1 MKERYIIGPDATDST
16 WFLVQDN
23 ESKVSFSFHEGLFED
38 KKTIIPDNLQ
48 GDEKAAER
56 EAAVSGITDW
66 IRDNVVDIAVC
77 CIPART
83 RAIWLLNDKRYWVAI
98 ARAIDFR
105 KEIGDMNQ
113 AAAFLL
119 DQVREFIFDGPGLGM
134 FKYDREVV
142 HLLGAVSML
151 TAKEA
156 MEVIC
161 LVHNYYQYKK
171 PSHISLE
178 DWATDV
184 LWWPVRLA
192 REQQAEAMGNDSKF
206 IEAENFELEEEE
218 EEK

>member
-1 MKERYIIGPDATDST
+1 MKERYIIGVDETDST
-16 WFLVQDN
+16 WFIVKDN
-23 ESKVSFSFHEGLFED
+23 ESKISISFHEGLFGD
-38 KKTIIPDNLQ
+38 NKTIIPENLQ
-48 GDEKAAER
+48 GEEKAAEL
-56 EAAVSGITDW
+56 EDAVNGITDW
-66 IRDNVVDIAVC
+66 IRDNAVDIAVC

-113 AAAFLL
+113 AASFLL

-134 FKYDREVV
+134 FQYDKEVV
-142 HLLGAVSML
+142 HLLGALSML

-171 PSHISLE
+171 HSHISLE

-184 LWWPVRLA
+184 LWWPVRLS
-192 REQQAEAMGNDSKF
+192 REQQAEAMGNDSKV
-206 IEAENFELEEEE
+206 IEAEDFELEEEE
-218 EEK
+218 EEE

>member
-23 ESKVSFSFHEGLFED
+23 ESKVSISFHEGLFED

-105 KEIGDMNQ
+105 KEIGNMNQ

-192 REQQAEAMGNDSKF
+192 REQQAEAMGNDSNI
-206 IEAENFELEEEE
+206 IEAEGFELEEEE

>member
-23 ESKVSFSFHEGLFED
+23 ESKVSISFHEGLFED

-192 REQQAEAMGNDSKF
+192 REQQAEAMGNDSNI
-206 IEAENFELEEEE
+206 IEAEGFELEEEE

>member
-1 MKERYIIGPDATDST
+1 MKERFFIGVDGTDST
-16 WFLVQDN
+16 WFLVKDN
-23 ESKVSFSFHEGLFED
+23 ESKISISFHEGLFGD
-38 KKTIIPDNLQ
+38 NKTIIPENLQ
-48 GDEKAAER
+48 GEEKAAEL
-56 EAAVSGITDW
+56 EDAENGITVW
-66 IRDNVVDIAVC
+66 IRDNAVVIAVC

-113 AAAFLL
+113 AASFLL

-134 FKYDREVV
+134 FQYDKEVV
-142 HLLGAVSML
+142 HLLGALSML

-184 LWWPVRLA
+184 LWWPVRLS
-192 REQQAEAMGNDSKF
+192 REQQAEAMGNDSKV
-206 IEAENFELEEEE
+206 IEAEDFEIEEEE
-218 EEK
+218 E